1 MLTTE
6 EQDRL
11 EATDWAPR
19 IVDDDAACIAVD
31 LERWP
36 HEDYRRTYTLDLL
49 YADVSAG
56 RI

>member
-6 EQDRL
+6 EQDRI
-11 EATDWAPR
+11 EATDWTPR
-19 IVDDDAACIAVD
+19 KVDDDAPCIAVD
-31 LERWP
+31 LDKWP
-36 HEDYRRTYTLDLL
+36 SGNYRRTYTLTEL